1 MTTEIEREQPSEHDI
16 VEASTA
22 PDQSTAVE
30 AVARKSPS
38 LLDAPAT
45 YLLLFINILWFAVM
59 VKSGPY
65 IPLWRHHQYL
75 SIFTS
80 NFDFDVLHYFGGCDG
95 VSVLLKGQW
104 IRVLTATFV
113 HMNPLHL
120 LVNMWCLWN
129 LGLLGEPLLGRRG
142 LFVVYVLT
150 GMAGNLCSLAF
161 SPGSMV
167 VGASGA
173 VFGIAGILIVLLS
186 NKKLSLP
193 WSELRALRRS
203 VILFALLNLLIGVAP
218 QFLLQMAPARDFDH
232 LANDLGPLT
241 HIDNMAHLGGLVCG
255 LLMGLPLFPRMLVGR
270 TGYRERQRITFA
282 WTAFGMALFAY
293 GITKFRAK

>member
-1 MTTEIEREQPSEHDI
+1 MTTEIDRQDPSEREI
-16 VEASTA
+16 VETSQT
-22 PDQSTAVE
+22 PDQSTVVE

-45 YLLLFINILWFAVM
+45 YLLLLINILWFAAM
-59 VKSGPY
+59 VKWGPY
-65 IPLWRHHQYL
+65 LQLWHQHHYL
-75 SIFTS
+75 NIFTA
-80 NFDFDVLHYFGGCDG
+80 NFNFETLEHFGGCGG
-95 VSVLLKGQW
+95 VDVLIKGQW
-104 IRVLTATFV
+104 YRVLTAIFV
-113 HMNPLHL
+113 HVNPLHL

-142 LFVVYVLT
+142 LFVVYLLT

-161 SPGSMV
+161 SPGALV

-203 VILFALLNLLIGVAP
+203 VVLFALLNLLIGVVP

-241 HIDNMAHLGGLVCG
+241 QIDNMAHLGGLACG
-255 LLMGLPLFPRMLVGR
+255 LLMGLPLFPRMLTSR

-293 GITKFRAK
+293 GIAKFRAR

>member
-1 MTTEIEREQPSEHDI
+1 MTSEIDREDPSEHEI
-16 VEASTA
+16 VETSTA

-45 YLLLFINILWFAVM
+45 YLLLGINLLWFAVM
-59 VKSGPY
+59 LRWGPY
-65 IPLWRHHQYL
+65 IQHWHHHEFL
-75 SIFTS
+75 AIFTD
-80 NFDFDVLHYFGGCDG
+80 NFRFEVLQYFGGCGGAD
-95 VSVLLKGQW
+95 VLIRGQW
-104 IRVLTATFV
+104 YRVLTATFV
-113 HMNPLHL
+113 HLNPLHL
-120 LVNMWCLWN
+120 IVNMWCLWN

-142 LFVVYVLT
+142 LFVVYLLT

-161 SPGSMV
+161 SPGEMV

-193 WSELRALRRS
+193 WSELRSLRRS
-203 VILFALLNLLIGVAP
+203 VILFALLNLLIGLAP
-218 QFLLQMAPARDFDH
+218 QIMLQMAPARDLDH
-232 LANDLGPLT
+232 LTNDLGPLT

-255 LLMGLPLFPRMLVGR
+255 LLMGLPLFPRMLTGR
-270 TGYRERQRITFA
+270 TGYRARQRITFA

-293 GITKFRAK
+293 GIAKFRAR

>member
-1 MTTEIEREQPSEHDI
+1 MTTEIERQHPTEHEI

-59 VKSGPY
+59 IRWGSY

-80 NFDFDVLHYFGGCDG
+80 NFDWNVLQFFGGCDG
-95 VSVLLKGQW
+95 VDVLIKGQW
-104 IRVLTATFV
+104 YRVLTATFV

-142 LFVVYVLT
+142 LFVVYLLT

-161 SPGSMV
+161 SPGEMV

-203 VILFALLNLLIGVAP
+203 VVLFALLNLLIGMAP
-218 QFLLQMAPARDFDH
+218 QIILRLAPARDFDH
-232 LANDLGPLT
+232 LANYLGPLT

-270 TGYRERQRITFA
+270 TGYRARQRITFA
-282 WTAFGMALFAY
+282 WTAFVMALFAY
-293 GITKFRAK
+293 GIAKFRAK